1 MTEQISLSSLQNAF
15 EQALKDESSEKLA
28 ELLTG
33 FDNFCRNEV
42 EATEAP
48 EQKQQLIEQLMNTQ
62 KDWQSKILQLKSK
75 VRENIADIKSNGKKI
90 NKYLTS
96 Y

>member
-1 MTEQISLSSLQNAF
+1 MMTLSGLQKAFDDAVISEDSDKL
-15 EQALKDESSEKLA
+15 QALLSE
-28 ELLTG
+28 
-33 FDNFCRNEV
+33 FDQFCRTEV
-42 EATEAP
+42 ESID
-48 EQKQQLIEQLMNTQ
+48 EQQEKKQRIEQLMNTQ

>member
-1 MTEQISLSSLQNAF
+1 MTESMTLSSLQNEF
-15 EQALKDESSEKLA
+15 EQAIKDESSVKL
-28 ELLTG
+28 EVLLNE
-33 FDNFCRNEV
+33 FDAFCRREI
-42 EATEAP
+42 EATE
-48 EQKQQLIEQLMNTQ
+48 EQQKKQQLIQQLMNTQ

>member
-1 MTEQISLSSLQNAF
+1 MMTLSVLQKAFDDAVISEDSDKL
-15 EQALKDESSEKLA
+15 QALLSE
-28 ELLTG
+28 
-33 FDNFCRNEV
+33 FDQFCRIEV
-42 EATEAP
+42 ESID
-48 EQKQQLIEQLMNTQ
+48 EQQEKKQRIEQLMNTQ